1 MGMDKRTHKE
11 SDSITTVATMVAASH
26 KRESMARYDEVLK
39 EAMETSSKE
48 RSQQAKENAACGYL
62 AQWVVQLELDLKE
75 VKENYLAAISRS
87 EAT

>member
-1 MGMDKRTHKE
+1 M
-11 SDSITTVATMVAASH
+11 S
-26 KRESMARYDEVLK
+26 RYEEVLK

-75 VKENYLAAISRS
+75 TKENYLSVVSRYQA
-87 EAT
+87 ERNLI

>member
-1 MGMDKRTHKE
+1 
-11 SDSITTVATMVAASH
+11 
-26 KRESMARYDEVLK
+26 MARYDEVLK

-75 VKENYLAAISRS
+75 TKENYLDIVSRYQA
-87 EAT
+87 EREVV